1 MSEMVKNQ
9 CMSIMMS
16 DINEKDKLESLK
28 SLIYDEESKAI
39 VEDFIQFIIIED

>member
-1 MSEMVKNQ
+1 MSEMVKSQ
-9 CMSIMMS
+9 SISIMLS
-16 DINEKDKLESLK
+16 DLSEKDKVESLK